1 MEFKVVGLRL
11 HSSLHSKVAAIFV
24 LFISKVHV
32 FILLQHKAPLTLDDF
47 QLLLLPHLLIP
58 FLRFY
63 HLSIY
68 LGFLQFLL
76 DHKFMVGLLSFHWR
90 GKSVILGLFL
100 MLMVEQVVNRRLR

>member
-47 QLLLLPHLLIP
+47 QLLLLPHLLISS
-58 FLRFY
+58 LRLHHFF
-63 HLSIY
+63 IY
-68 LGFLQFLL
+68 LELLQLL
-76 DHKFMVGLLSFHWR
+76 LNHNFMVGLLSFHWR
-90 GKSVILGLFL
+90 GNSVFL
-100 MLMVEQVVNRRLR
+100 